1 MENVWKRWRGK
12 SKNVREDIDDTN
24 SILLEKIELA
34 IERDREEKEE
44 KRKKREKEKEVAK
57 EKEKPKVEIKDKQ
70 KKLEEKWEMP
80 RWMITYIDE
89 NQVEWEDDSLV

>member
-1 MENVWKRWRGK
+1 M
-12 SKNVREDIDDTN
+12 REDIDDTN